1 MNHQEERVPESTK
14 ESRRPAWV
22 LPIVIALL
30 VVFALV
36 LALPLAYGN
45 LNGGLDLG
53 LLVTLDCLVA
63 VLTLSV
69 PLMAVFGDTYH
80 REEEASF
87 YGRITWL
94 GRLVIV
100 ATAVL
105 IAATAVHILL
115 EGMSDKLEA
124 DQIKEALEQSEVYL
138 SGTLVTMEKV
148 STQIGENA
156 GLLEDSLSKT
166 LVALEQVRRE
176 IESEILELGISLGL
190 ARGRL
195 IEVRTLIESKTQQL
209 ATSLRGTQEDL
220 DQILSWQLSSTD
232 SSDTLED
239 TTDRIERRLSDQVDS
254 TKALRDEVLDRL
266 RDYQEAAESRWTDLA
281 EVQRDRHQV
290 VLARHGSL
298 AAHFAEFRN
307 EVGVRMS
314 ETIDGLDA
322 LRGKVTQQHERIVGL
337 RLRVERLEQ
346 EHAGK

>member
-1 MNHQEERVPESTK
+1 MNHEEERVPESTK

-22 LPIVIALL
+22 LPIVIPLL

-36 LALPLAYGN
+36 LALPLAYDN
-45 LNGGLDLG
+45 LNGGLDLR
-53 LLVTLDCLVA
+53 LLAALECLVA
-63 VLTLSV
+63 GLTFFV
-69 PLMAVFGDTYH
+69 PLLAVFGDTYH

-105 IAATAVHILL
+105 IAAAAVHILL
-115 EGMSDKLEA
+115 ERMRDKLQA
-124 DQIKEALEQSEVYL
+124 DEIKDALEQSQVYL
-138 SGTLVTMEKV
+138 TETLGRMKEV
-148 STQIGENA
+148 STQIDENA
-156 GLLEDSLSKT
+156 DLLEESLRQT
-166 LVALEQVRRE
+166 IFAVEQVRGE
-176 IESEILELGISLGL
+176 IESEILEVGDSLGR
-190 ARGRL
+190 ARERL
-195 IEVRTLIESKTQQL
+195 IEVRKLIESKTQQL
-209 ATSLRGTQEDL
+209 ATSLSGTQEDL
-220 DQILSWQLSSTD
+220 DKILSWQLTLTD

-266 RDYQEAAESRWTDLA
+266 RNYQEAAESRWTDLA
-281 EVQRDRHQV
+281 EVQRDRHRV

-298 AAHFAEFRN
+298 AAHLAELRD

-314 ETIDGLDA
+314 ETIDGLDP
-322 LRGKVTQQHERIVGL
+322 LQDKVTQQHERIVGL